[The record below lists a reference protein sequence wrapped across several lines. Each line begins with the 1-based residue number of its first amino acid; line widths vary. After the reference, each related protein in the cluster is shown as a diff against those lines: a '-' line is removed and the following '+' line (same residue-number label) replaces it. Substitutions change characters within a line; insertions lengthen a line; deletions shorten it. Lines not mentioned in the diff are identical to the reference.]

1 MFHSVLC
8 LILIFRLKYSI
19 DKIDC
24 HIFLLFLVATSGAI
38 KSPKFGLV
46 NREFD
51 DNQGDEILDDQEEE
65 MVRTAQVSSIPSKL
79 KAVIKFGYEDG
90 LNSTLAGGDFD
101 SWITDVFTHTQ
112 AHFRHAASLGT
123 AVEFEVCGVNNR

>member
-1 MFHSVLC
+1 MIVAFI
-8 LILIFRLKYSI
+8 IL
-19 DKIDC
+19 
-24 HIFLLFLVATSGAI
+24 ATSGAI
-38 KSPKFGLV
+38 KSPKSRFV
-46 NREFD
+46 NRNFDEIFD
-51 DNQGDEILDDQEEE
+51 DQVEEQA
-65 MVRTAQVSSIPSKL
+65 RTAHKSSIPSKL

-123 AVEFEVCGVNNR
+123 TVEFEVCGVNNR